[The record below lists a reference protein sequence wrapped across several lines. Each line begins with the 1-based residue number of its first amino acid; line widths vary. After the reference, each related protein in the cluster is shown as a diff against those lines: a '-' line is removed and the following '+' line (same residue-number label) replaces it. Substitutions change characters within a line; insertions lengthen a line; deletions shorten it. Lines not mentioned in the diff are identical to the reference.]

1 VTLLSVTEGMKSD
14 LCDAHDDV
22 PAPRILTAHMAWIKG
37 PPAVHYEGQILN
49 CSCHAPDFSS

>member
-1 VTLLSVTEGMKSD
+1 MLSVTEGMKSD
-14 LCDAHDDV
+14 LCDAHDDA